1 MRIFIRIPQVSFGE
15 YDRQIKRWPENEG
28 KLFHGFKEDISSLV
42 NVKTRDQNKFHAHLI
57 FGEGNKREL
66 QLQRQHGP
74 AFWISL
80 YAGAVCVNPE
90 SGAPDI
96 KI

>member
-1 MRIFIRIPQVSFGE
+1 MSFGE

-57 FGEGNKREL
+57 FEKGIN
-66 QLQRQHGP
+66 
-74 AFWISL
+74 
-80 YAGAVCVNPE
+80 VNFNYSTSMALH
-90 SGAPDI
+90 SGFLCMLVLCL
-96 KI
+96 